1 MKRHYVPPKQG
12 MLGQIVDTATVLV
25 LVYVSLMLPLLFK
38 AAAKAENAVVQAAVA
53 VQATWESLGQNAIQ
67 QEQWIRLGYSPEK
80 AAMLGLR
87 AVAEKF
93 RFDAHADIV
102 CDGFV
107 HAPILAQDLAF
118 VEGAPGP
125 GETIKN
131 GRTKCRS

>member
-80 AAMLGLR
+80 AAILINNRFDYTIDPVMLGLTS
-87 AVAEKF
+87 AVIIGYFIFLLNVSAKQYREVIAEKF
-93 RFDAHADIV
+93 D
-102 CDGFV
+102 
-107 HAPILAQDLAF
+107 Q
-118 VEGAPGP
+118 E
-125 GETIKN
+125 
-131 GRTKCRS
+131 

>member
-67 QEQWIRLGYSPEK
+67 QEQWIRLGYSPR
-80 AAMLGLR
+80 LR
-87 AVAEKF
+87 SSSGISF
-93 RFDAHADIV
+93 S
-102 CDGFV
+102 C
-107 HAPILAQDLAF
+107 
-118 VEGAPGP
+118 
-125 GETIKN
+125 
-131 GRTKCRS
+131 